1 MTARAI
7 VSGALHKAPEAKT
20 AKSGSTYAALTLREK
35 TGQATRWW
43 KVFVFSDALREEVLR
58 LSDGD
63 PLSVAG
69 EFSADVWA
77 PEGREPRV
85 NLSLT
90 ADGVLSARRPKAKPK
105 LELDRQRQADNGR
118 ERAAHSWAAP
128 SPGGATR
135 AFDDSVAFAPER
147 R

>member
-7 VSGALHKAPEAKT
+7 VSGVIHKAPEAKT
-20 AKSGSTYAALTLREK
+20 AKAGSTYAALTLREK

-58 LSDGD
+58 LSDGE

-69 EFSADVWA
+69 EFSVDVWS

-85 NLSLT
+85 NLSLI
-90 ADGVLSARRPKAKPK
+90 ADGLLSARRPKAKPK
-105 LELDRQRQADNGR
+105 RELGGQHQADNGR

-128 SPGGATR
+128 SPGGAAP
-135 AFDDSVAFAPER
+135 AFDDSVPFAPER